1 MLKQSLLQNEMNI
14 DIVTKNLTI
23 STLLLQDFC
32 KRKALKKK
40 KNLTKIRQAQ
50 LNKTNFL

>member
-40 KNLTKIRQAQ
+40 KKLD
-50 LNKTNFL
+50 